1 MIGFF
6 RTCVM
11 YVWSIHLLALVAGG
25 CQDVGINKH
34 MKKSFAGS
42 VFAGSLVT
50 EKLTKCEV
58 SFCDDVCG

>member
-1 MIGFF
+1 
-6 RTCVM
+6 M

-25 CQDVGINKH
+25 CQDGGINKH